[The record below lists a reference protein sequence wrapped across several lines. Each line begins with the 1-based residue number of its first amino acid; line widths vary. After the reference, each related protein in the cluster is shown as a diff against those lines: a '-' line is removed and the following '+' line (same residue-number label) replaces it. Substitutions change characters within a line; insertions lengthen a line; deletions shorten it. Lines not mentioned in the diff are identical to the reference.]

1 MDIVLKLGM
10 GIGWVNPVGRRTFPG
25 TTKVYDTGPRDAM
38 TGTITAIDPVAETV
52 DLEFLDGSARGR
64 IPWAQL
70 GPQRPSETA
79 AGVDIIGPRGITS
92 GEKIG
97 EF

>member
-10 GIGWVNPVGRRTFPG
+10 GIGWEHPAMQVGEVLIG
-25 TTKVYDTGPRDAM
+25 TVV
-38 TGTITAIDPVAETV
+38 AIDSVAQTV
-52 DLEFLDGSARGR
+52 DLEFYDGSARGK
-64 IPWAQL
+64 IPWSQL
-70 GPQRPSETA
+70 GPQRPLGTA
-79 AGVDIIGPRGITS
+79 AGVDIIGPRGIAS

>member
-10 GIGWVNPVGRRTFPG
+10 GIGWINPVGRRTFPG
-25 TTKVYDTGPRDAM
+25 TTKTYDDGPRPIVSA
-38 TGTITAIDPVAETV
+38 TVTAIDPVAETV

-70 GPQRPSETA
+70 GPQRPSDTA
-79 AGVDIIGPRGITS
+79 VGIDIIGPRGIAS
-92 GEKIG
+92 EEKIG